1 MLKLTN
7 KPAFAIAEEGL
18 DWDLDVPV
26 EEEPRAP
33 ELAAAAG
40 APARRHRLT
49 VAPRWLAVATAT
61 ALAGGA
67 AVAAALVQRPHT
79 EAAERVPAR
88 TAAARSPSASAV
100 AIEPASAT
108 PRATTPDP
116 GARHRRRRRHAAA
129 TSDRAAKPRAAQRTA
144 RTPKRAA
151 AAAPPI
157 ASAPRSPAAAPST
170 ASVEFGIER

>member
-33 ELAAAAG
+33 ELAAATG
-40 APARRHRLT
+40 APARRHSLT

-108 PRATTPDP
+108 PRAAAPDP
-116 GARHRRRRRHAAA
+116 GARPRRRRHAAA